1 MAATTILLKVTSIN
15 MFSII
20 MEISSIIRRLVG
32 GNYYLV
38 ELLVGGERLT
48 MLLDT
53 GLTASAPPSITYRT

>member
-1 MAATTILLKVTSIN
+1 
-15 MFSII
+15 